1 MFIQRKWK
9 VLADNFRGV
18 IGGYFKA
25 QFKIMAIIWIVLVVG
40 FMFMRVKFAIFI
52 AFLVAF
58 LDMLPFFGTGT
69 ALIPW
74 ALFRILSGDMKMA
87 VELTILYLFTQL
99 LRRILEPK
107 LVGDSIGIDPLATLV
122 FMYAGYKLA
131 GVLGMILA
139 VPIGAIIINFYKMGV
154 FDNMMR
160 GCKEALEDFV
170 QWLWPEQKK
179 K

>member
-1 MFIQRKWK
+1 
-9 VLADNFRGV
+9 
-18 IGGYFKA
+18 
-25 QFKIMAIIWIVLVVG
+25 
-40 FMFMRVKFAIFI
+40 
-52 AFLVAF
+52 
-58 LDMLPFFGTGT
+58 
-69 ALIPW
+69 
-74 ALFRILSGDMKMA
+74 MA

-131 GVLGMILA
+131 GVLGMIWA